1 MSSRQILIVHQNFPG
16 QFPLIARAL
25 LARGDRVAAIGGPTA
40 QVIDGIPLAKW
51 NASRGST
58 QGIFYQA
65 VRAEADLIRATVAL
79 RAAEALR
86 DRGFQPDLII
96 AHPGWGETAHLRAIW
111 PDAPQLLF
119 GEIYYQARGLDSG
132 FDPEFGMPDMTD
144 DLRVNAKNAVQ
155 AMALAEAARIVCP
168 TPFQASTFP
177 PAFQPRIEI
186 VHEGVDTDRARR
198 RPAVLELPEGRT
210 LDGSTPVITFINRR
224 YEPLRGFHIF
234 MRALPAFLDACPEA
248 QVVMIGEEQ
257 GVSYGKPL
265 PDGEQWKGRMLA
277 ELGDRL
283 DQSRI
288 HFLGRVEH
296 SRMVDALS
304 ISWGHVYYTYPF
316 VLSWSLIEAMACEC
330 LIIGSDTAPVRD
342 AIEPGV
348 NGLLLDFFDVGALS
362 EAMIRAVREPQA
374 FSAMR
379 RAARETAVSRYD
391 TRNVGLP
398 AWMRLIDEIIAAPKG
413 R

>member
-1 MSSRQILIVHQNFPG
+1 
-16 QFPLIARAL
+16 
-25 LARGDRVAAIGGPTA
+25 
-40 QVIDGIPLAKW
+40 
-51 NASRGST
+51 
-58 QGIFYQA
+58 
-65 VRAEADLIRATVAL
+65 
-79 RAAEALR
+79 
-86 DRGFQPDLII
+86 
-96 AHPGWGETAHLRAIW
+96 
-111 PDAPQLLF
+111 
-119 GEIYYQARGLDSG
+119 
-132 FDPEFGMPDMTD
+132 
-144 DLRVNAKNAVQ
+144 
-155 AMALAEAARIVCP
+155 
-168 TPFQASTFP
+168 
-177 PAFQPRIEI
+177 
-186 VHEGVDTDRARR
+186 
-198 RPAVLELPEGRT
+198 
-210 LDGSTPVITFINRR
+210 
-224 YEPLRGFHIF
+224 
-234 MRALPAFLDACPEA
+234 
-248 QVVMIGEEQ
+248 
-257 GVSYGKPL
+257 
-265 PDGEQWKGRMLA
+265 MLA